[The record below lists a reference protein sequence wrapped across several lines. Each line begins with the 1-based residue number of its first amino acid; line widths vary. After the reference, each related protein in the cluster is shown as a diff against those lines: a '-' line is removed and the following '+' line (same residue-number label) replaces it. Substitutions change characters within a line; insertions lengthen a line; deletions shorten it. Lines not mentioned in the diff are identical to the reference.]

1 MLLSPSLHHA
11 SICPVY
17 TTLNGLCPVKSF
29 PLPRCSLRSLCPTGQ
44 YHGKLPRNTSE
55 VFGEIR
61 VEKFGGRPWR
71 ENPVRYLLGGPGPG
85 SRSPEP
91 GARSPEP
98 GARSPEPFY
107 ASRLAPAGQ
116 GAPPGIENAG
126 FLYLPSL
133 LRLLFLS
140 PFFRPHCPDGRPHN
154 LTANRT
160 GVRRGVLGDILR
172 EKPLGPNA
180 GRLHDSLFGAW
191 GGFAGGLTGALA
203 GALAREF

>member
-1 MLLSPSLHHA
+1 MPDRAVPRQTA
-11 SICPVY
+11 SEYV
-17 TTLNGLCPVKSF
+17 GSF
-29 PLPRCSLRSLCPTGQ
+29 RGDPCRKIWRDAPA
-44 YHGKLPRNTSE
+44 GKP
-55 VFGEIR
+55 GEIPDGWP
-61 VEKFGGRPWR
+61 GG
-71 ENPVRYLLGGPGPG
+71 LGSLGPG
-85 SRSPEP
+85 SRSRRP
-91 GARSPEP
+91 GARSPNPGTPEP
-98 GARSPEPFY
+98 RNPFY

-160 GVRRGVLGDILR
+160 GVRRGAFGDILR